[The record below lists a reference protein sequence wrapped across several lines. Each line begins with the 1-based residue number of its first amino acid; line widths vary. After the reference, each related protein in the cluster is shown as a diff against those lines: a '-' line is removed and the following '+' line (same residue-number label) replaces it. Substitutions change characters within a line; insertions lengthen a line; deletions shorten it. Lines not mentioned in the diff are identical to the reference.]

1 MSNGKPGE
9 ELFAELMRKRGYKVE
24 DVSDDPRY
32 YYKGDVI
39 VSSDLGTEKIIE
51 VKWDYKIHKTGN
63 LYLEIANAH
72 SGCTGWYEFS
82 KADYVAY
89 GDAVNR
95 KFYLFS
101 LAELREI
108 ERTRRKEYAECGSDS
123 IGLLMPLSAIKNI
136 IIDVLQED

>member
-1 MSNGKPGE
+1 MLNGKSGE
-9 ELFAELMRKRGYKVE
+9 ELFAELMRKRGYEVE

-32 YYKGDVI
+32 WYKDIDFI
-39 VSSDLGTEKIIE
+39 VSSPFASATVE
-51 VKWDYKIHKTGN
+51 VKWDARIHKTGN

-72 SGCTGWYEFS
+72 SGGTGWYEFC

-101 LAELREI
+101 LAELRAI
-108 ERTRRKEYAECGSDS
+108 ESKRRKEYAECGSDS